1 MAPHYSFGSTSG
13 NPEKAPCSTLE
24 KGEIVDCGPT
34 ARPTQ
39 VPESPG
45 KLRKLG
51 WKLVFEVAM
60 IASSIVVAS
69 RFPHLQ
75 VVACVLYD

>member
-24 KGEIVDCGPT
+24 KGEIVDCGPYG
-34 ARPTQ
+34 AASTQ

-45 KLRKLG
+45 SC
-51 WKLVFEVAM
+51 E
-60 IASSIVVAS
+60 S
-69 RFPHLQ
+69 
-75 VVACVLYD
+75 